1 MYAVKYFNFN
11 QQSSWAS
18 SLTDENICAAL
29 CLQKKLSHITALFN
43 SKSYY
48 NKKTVVKLCFKD
60 HVHFQN

>member
-29 CLQKKLSHITALFN
+29 CLQKKTLT
-43 SKSYY
+43 YY
-48 NKKTVVKLCFKD
+48 SFIQ
-60 HVHFQN
+60 F